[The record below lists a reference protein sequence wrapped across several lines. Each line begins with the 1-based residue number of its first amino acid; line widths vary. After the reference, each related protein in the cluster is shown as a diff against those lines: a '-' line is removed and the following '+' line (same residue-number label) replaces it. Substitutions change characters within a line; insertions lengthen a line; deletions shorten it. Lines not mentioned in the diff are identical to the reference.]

1 VPGRRVRLGVALIL
15 LVSLVAYLKV
25 DKTVDLMVDGAVS
38 TVSTLSGTVA
48 DLLASEDVSV
58 GLHDRV
64 RPPLAATVTDG
75 MRVQVDHAKEIQLL
89 LNGTTR
95 TIYVIGQ
102 TVHDVLEQINVRAGA
117 DAYLRPS
124 RDARIS
130 DGSVIEYR
138 AAVSITLKVDGRSTD
153 TITNAVDVGYLLDS
167 LGVVLGKDDEVRPAL
182 RSPLRNGDEVRVI
195 RVRYREVTA
204 NRSVPF
210 GTKTR
215 YSDRLIRGQRE
226 VQRAGRPGLVRVD
239 YRVRKEDGKETDR
252 TVLRRK
258 QVRAPVSQVVVVGTR
273 NPDTQT
279 GTSSW
284 YYRDGMVAAHKTL
297 PKGTRVRVTNLAN
310 GKQVT
315 VVIDDRG
322 PFVNGWIIDLSDDA
336 FAKLAPLGTGT
347 IRVRLE
353 W

>member
-1 VPGRRVRLGVALIL
+1 MPGRRARLGLALVL
-15 LVSLVAYLKV
+15 LISLVAYLKV

-48 DLLASEDVSV
+48 DLLASQDVAV
-58 GLHDRV
+58 GPHDRV
-64 RPPLAATVTDG
+64 QPVLSASVTDG
-75 MRVQVDHAKEIQLL
+75 MRVRVDHAKEIQLL
-89 LNGTTR
+89 LNGTQK

-102 TVHDVLEQINVRAGA
+102 TVDDVLEQINVRAGA
-117 DAYLRPS
+117 EAFLRPS

-130 DGSVIEYR
+130 NGSVIEYR
-138 AAVSITLKVDGRSTD
+138 EAVSITLKVDGRSTEM
-153 TITNAVDVGYLLDS
+153 ITNAVDVGYLLDS
-167 LGVVLGKDDEVRPAL
+167 LGVVLGKQDEVRP
-182 RSPLRNGDEVRVI
+182 PLLAPLDNGDVVRVI
-195 RVRYREVTA
+195 RVTYRNITA
-204 NRSVPF
+204 NRSIPF
-210 GTKTR
+210 PTKTR

-226 VQRAGRPGLVRVD
+226 IQRAGKPGLVRVE
-239 YRVRKEDGKETDR
+239 YRVRKEDGKEADR
-252 TVLRRK
+252 QVLSRK
-258 QVRAPVSQVVVVGTR
+258 QVRAPVTQVVVVGTR

-336 FAKLAPLGTGT
+336 FAKLAHLGTGT